1 MYRNYITS
9 EDLNDYIKA
18 LKKLQLAMNRFEIEK
33 LSCNCNTYGMTGDML
48 SIAGVGFLPIYKELD
63 DYADYQEF
71 NEVEGYSGDD
81 MRWEL
86 EQADYEYEEDYF
98 NE

>member
-1 MYRNYITS
+1 MYKNYITS
-9 EDLNDYIKA
+9 EDLDKYIKT

-33 LSCNCNTYGMTGDML
+33 LGTRCNTYGMTSDFI
-48 SIAGVGFLPIYKELD
+48 SIAGVGFLPLYDELESYY
-63 DYADYQEF
+63 DYEEF
-71 NEVEGYSGDD
+71 TEVEGYSGDD

-86 EQADYEYEEDYF
+86 EEADYQYEEEYF